1 MTRGAPTYQPRKRY
15 SKVEGGAPFRDA
27 RAKLGLSKDSRMLR
41 LDPNG
46 SEKTPVNPAA
56 PVNSAGPS
64 HRPISSTGPAGPG
77 QSRLQASKYQRCL
90 ALADEADGLAD
101 SVFRLKQKLSRKG
114 ALSKMNNV
122 RKIVGKSLRRLFH
135 SMSMLKCKK
144 YNLAPTRR
152 RLRDRLDEHGNV
164 IPALDP
170 YGHRIF
176 SRTDRPTDEKPFDKL
191 RDYER
196 GLKH

>member
-1 MTRGAPTYQPRKRY
+1 MK
-15 SKVEGGAPFRDA
+15 GGALFRDA
-27 RAKLGLSKDSRMLR
+27 RAKIGLSKRDSRMLG

-46 SEKTPVNPAA
+46 SEKTPVNPADLMTA
-56 PVNSAGPS
+56 VNAGAGTAKSAGPS
-64 HRPISSTGPAGPG
+64 QRPISSTGPAGPG

-114 ALSKMNNV
+114 ALSKINNV

-152 RLRDRLDEHGNV
+152 RLRDRLDEQGNV

-170 YGHRIF
+170 DGHRIF